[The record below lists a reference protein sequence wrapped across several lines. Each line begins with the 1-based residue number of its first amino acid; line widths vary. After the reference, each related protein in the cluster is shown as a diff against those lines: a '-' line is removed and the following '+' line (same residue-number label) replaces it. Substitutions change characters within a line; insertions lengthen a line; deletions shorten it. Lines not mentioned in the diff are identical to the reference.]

1 MNKIVTRPAPE
12 DKNLMEFG
20 GLERRREIIQTALAR
35 SKAQRAAKERA
46 PSTIEERIRR
56 INELTDATLPAPKFK
71 SLAENIIAIVV
82 AERGGPVDP
91 RLIRAPAGA
100 NINSP
105 PDGGFL
111 IEEQYSQ
118 ELVALA
124 YEESLI
130 ADLCDRRPTAK
141 PLAAVKVPGIDET
154 SRADGSR
161 FGGVLSYW
169 SDESKS
175 TPTTLPRFK
184 NVEFSAKK
192 IIALVFGTDELLAD
206 APMFEAHV
214 KRALKAEFGF
224 KLDLGVLS
232 GTGAGQPLG
241 ILNSPALI
249 TVAAETGQTPA
260 TVVRAN
266 VNKMWKRL
274 PAPSRYNAVWLANED
289 MDEQLETLNGNPG
302 TYIPAGVNGNKFPLL
317 KGRPVITVEQCP
329 VVGTVGDLVLA
340 DLDHYVIVDGGM
352 KYAMSLHVRF
362 DTDQALLRFVMR
374 VDGRSGFS
382 TPITPYNG
390 GLTRS
395 PFVALASR

>member
-1 MNKIVTRPAPE
+1 MRKIGLLDFDV
-12 DKNLMEFG
+12 
-20 GLERRREIIQTALAR
+20 LERRREIIQTALAR
-35 SKAQRAAKERA
+35 SKAQRAAKEQR
-46 PSTIEERIRR
+46 PSTLDERIRR
-56 INELTDATLPAPKFK
+56 VNDLTGTTFPAPKFA
-71 SLAENIIAIVV
+71 SLAENIIAIVT

-91 RLIRAPAGA
+91 RLVRASAGA
-100 NINSP
+100 NINDP
-105 PDGGFL
+105 TAGGFL

-130 ADLCDRRPTAK
+130 ADLCDRRPTSK
-141 PLAAVKVPGIDET
+141 PLAAVKIPGIDET

-161 FGGVLSYW
+161 YGGVIAYW
-169 SDESKS
+169 GDESKS

-184 NVEFSAKK
+184 NIEFSARK

-214 KRALKAEFGF
+214 KRALRAEFGF
-224 KLDLGVLS
+224 KLDLSVVSGSGV
-232 GTGAGQPLG
+232 GQPLG

-249 TVAAETGQTPA
+249 TVPKETGQAVGTI
-260 TVVRAN
+260 VSEN

-274 PAPSRYNAVWLANED
+274 PAPSRYGAVWIANED
-289 MDEQLETLNGNPG
+289 ADEHLERLAGNPG

-317 KGRPVITVEQCP
+317 KGRPVVTVEQCP
-329 VVGTVGDLVLA
+329 VVGTAGDLILA

-352 KYAMSLHVRF
+352 KSAMSLHVRF

-374 VDGRSGFS
+374 VDGKPSFT

-390 GLTRS
+390 SLTRS
-395 PFVALASR
+395 PFVCLGAR

>member
-1 MNKIVTRPAPE
+1 MNQILNKAALRARGEEIKSRIGRKPPLIVDRSAAQRSIV
-12 DKNLMEFG
+12 LMEQSQRELRHAAPTAFG
-20 GLERRREIIQTALAR
+20 E
-35 SKAQRAAKERA
+35 
-46 PSTIEERIRR
+46 PSR
-56 INELTDATLPAPKFK
+56 FG
-71 SLAENIIAIVV
+71 SLAENIIAIVT

-91 RLIRAPAGA
+91 RLVRASTGA

-105 PDGGFL
+105 TDGGFL

-124 YEESLI
+124 YEESLV

-169 SDESKS
+169 GDESKS

-184 NVEFSAKK
+184 NIEFSARK

-214 KRALKAEFGF
+214 KRALRAEFGF
-224 KLDLGVLS
+224 KLDLGVVS
-232 GTGAGQPLG
+232 GSGEGQPLG

-249 TVAAETGQTPA
+249 TIAKETGQAPA
-260 TVVRAN
+260 TVVREN

-289 MDEQLETLNGNPG
+289 MDEQLEVLGGNPG

-317 KGRPVITVEQCP
+317 KGRPVVTVEQCP
-329 VVGTVGDLVLA
+329 VVGTAGDLILA

-352 KYAMSLHVRF
+352 KSAMSLHVRF

-374 VDGRSGFS
+374 VDGKPSIS
-382 TPITPYNG
+382 TPIAAYNG
-390 GLTRS
+390 APLTRS
-395 PFVALASR
+395 PFIALGAR

>member
-1 MNKIVTRPAPE
+1 LV
-12 DKNLMEFG
+12 
-20 GLERRREIIQTALAR
+20 R
-35 SKAQRAAKERA
+35 S
-46 PSTIEERIRR
+46 S
-56 INELTDATLPAPKFK
+56 
-71 SLAENIIAIVV
+71 
-82 AERGGPVDP
+82 
-91 RLIRAPAGA
+91 AGA

-105 PDGGFL
+105 TDGGFL

-169 SDESKS
+169 GDESKS

-184 NVEFSAKK
+184 NIEFSAKK

-214 KRALKAEFGF
+214 KRALRAEFGF
-224 KLDLGVLS
+224 KLDLGVVS
-232 GTGAGQPLG
+232 GSGEGQPLG
-241 ILNSPALI
+241 ILNSSALI
-249 TVAAETGQTPA
+249 TVAKETGQAPA
-260 TVVRAN
+260 TVVSEN
-266 VNKMWKRL
+266 VAKMWKRL
-274 PAPSRYNAVWLANED
+274 PAPSRYGAVWLANED
-289 MDEQLETLNGNPG
+289 IDEQLERLGGNPG
-302 TYIPAGVNGNKFPLL
+302 TYIPAGVNGNKLPLL
-317 KGRPVITVEQCP
+317 KGRPVLTVEQCP
-329 VVGTVGDLVLA
+329 LVGSVGDLILA
-340 DLDHYVIVDGGM
+340 DLDKYVIVDGGM

-374 VDGRSGFS
+374 VDGRPGFS
-382 TPITPYNG
+382 TPINPYNG

-395 PFVALASR
+395 PFVCLGAR